1 MTATV
6 ERIEPTTARADTA
19 AAKALLVCGYE
30 DDAKCSK
37 ARLEGPIPFARF
49 ASMTS
54 TLPRNKEII
63 FYCA

>member
-19 AAKALLVCGYE
+19 AGKALLVCGYE
-30 DDAKCSK
+30 DDAKCRK
-37 ARLEGPIPFARF
+37 ARLEGSIPFARF